1 VLNIVPRLPFI
12 LREAQ
17 CLVIYGANLIGKGG
31 FGVRGKDSST
41 SWHNIAPD
49 NTGPF
54 HERPG
59 NIPEYFLISN
69 YSYYN

>member
-1 VLNIVPRLPFI
+1 M
-12 LREAQ
+12 
-17 CLVIYGANLIGKGG
+17 IYGANLIGKGG